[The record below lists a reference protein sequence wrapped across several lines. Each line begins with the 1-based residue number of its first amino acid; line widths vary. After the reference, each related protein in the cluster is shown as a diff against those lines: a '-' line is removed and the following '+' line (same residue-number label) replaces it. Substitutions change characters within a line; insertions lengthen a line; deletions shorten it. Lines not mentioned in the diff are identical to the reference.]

1 MTDCVAAYPEVQRP
15 DRPRGTYEQQ
25 ISQLFDYLWQLSE
38 TLEIIINA
46 ITREK
51 GEKNNGDK

>member
-1 MTDCVAAYPEVQRP
+1 MAAYPEVQRP

-51 GEKNNGDK
+51 GENNDG

>member
-1 MTDCVAAYPEVQRP
+1 MTDCVAAYPEVPRP

-25 ISQLFDYLWQLSE
+25 IAQVFEYLWQLSE

-51 GEKNNGDK
+51 GENNDG